1 MRTGIV
7 VFPGSNCDRDVHH
20 VLNDVMGINAQY
32 IWHTEESI
40 DQYDALI
47 LPGGFSYGDR
57 LRAGVIAAQSPIVEA
72 IKKKAQEGL
81 PILGICNGFQI
92 LVEAGI
98 LPGAL
103 VKNVKLKFSCK
114 WLKMEVLNVN
124 TPFTNMFR
132 LNDEITIP
140 IAHGEGRFVISDDKI
155 PQLKQNNQI
164 VFKYKDQNPNG
175 STEMIAA
182 ICNKEGNVM
191 GLMPH
196 PERASEPILSPNQTK
211 SNAGLIFRSLKNF
224 LSPHLK
230 TELMI

>member
-40 DQYDALI
+40 DEYNALI

-57 LRAGVIAAQSPIVEA
+57 LRAGVIAAQSPIVDA

-92 LVEAGI
+92 LVEAGL
-98 LPGAL
+98 LPGAS

-155 PQLKQNNQI
+155 PELKRNNQI

-211 SNAGLIFRSLKNF
+211 SNAGLIFRSLKKF
-224 LSPHLK
+224 LSSYIK
-230 TELMI
+230 N

>member
-1 MRTGIV
+1 VKTGIV

-20 VLNDVMGINAQY
+20 VLNDVVGINAEY
-32 IWHTEESI
+32 VWHTEKSI
-40 DQYDALI
+40 EDYDALI

-57 LRAGVIAAQSPIVEA
+57 LRAGVIAAQSPIMEA
-72 IKKKAQEGL
+72 IKKKADEGL

-92 LVEAGI
+92 LVEAGL

-114 WLKMEVLNVN
+114 WLQMEVLNVN
-124 TPFTNMFR
+124 TPFTNLFR
-132 LNDEITIP
+132 LNDQINIP
-140 IAHGEGRFVISDDKI
+140 IAHGEGRYIINNDKI
-155 PQLKQNNQI
+155 HDLNENNQI

-196 PERASEPILSPNQTK
+196 PERASEPILSPNKTS
-211 SNAGLIFRSLKNF
+211 SNAELIFLSLKNF
-224 LSPHLK
+224 LSSYIK
-230 TELMI
+230 N

>member
-1 MRTGIV
+1 MKTGIV

-20 VLNDVMGINAQY
+20 VLNDVVGINAEY
-32 IWHTEESI
+32 VWHTEKSI
-40 DQYDALI
+40 EDYDALI

-72 IKKKAQEGL
+72 IKKKANEGL

-92 LVEAGI
+92 LVEAGL

-114 WLKMEVLNVN
+114 WLEVEVLNVN
-124 TPFTNMFR
+124 TPFTNLFR
-132 LNDEITIP
+132 INDQINIP
-140 IAHGEGRFVISDDKI
+140 IAHGEGRYIISDDK
-155 PQLKQNNQI
+155 LHDLNENNQI

-196 PERASEPILSPNQTK
+196 PERASEPILLPNQTT
-211 SNAGLIFRSLKNF
+211 SNAGLIFLSLKNF
-224 LSPHLK
+224 LSSYIK
-230 TELMI
+230 N

>member
-1 MRTGIV
+1 MKVGIV

-20 VLNDVMGINAQY
+20 VLNDVIGISAQY
-32 IWHTEESI
+32 VWHMEKSI
-40 DQYDALI
+40 IDYDALI

-72 IKKKAQEGL
+72 IKKKAEEGL

-92 LVEAGI
+92 LVEAGL

-103 VKNVKLKFSCK
+103 IKNVKLKFSCK
-114 WLKMEVLNVN
+114 WLEMEVLNVN
-124 TPFTNMFR
+124 TPFTNLFR
-132 LNDEITIP
+132 LNDKISIP
-140 IAHGEGRFVISDDKI
+140 IAHGEGRYVISDDK
-155 PQLKQNNQI
+155 LHDLYENNQV

-182 ICNKEGNVM
+182 VCNENGNVM

-211 SNAGLIFRSLKNF
+211 SNAGLIFLSLKNF
-224 LSPHLK
+224 LSSYIK
-230 TELMI
+230 N

>member
-1 MRTGIV
+1 VKTGIV

-20 VLNDVMGINAQY
+20 VLNDVVGVNAEY
-32 IWHTEESI
+32 VWHTEKSI
-40 DQYDALI
+40 EDYDALI

-72 IKKKAQEGL
+72 IKKKADEGL

-92 LVEAGI
+92 LVEAGL

-114 WLKMEVLNVN
+114 WLEMEVLNVN
-124 TPFTNMFR
+124 TPFTNLFR
-132 LNDEITIP
+132 LNDQISIP
-140 IAHGEGRFVISDDKI
+140 IAHGEGRYVISDDK
-155 PQLKQNNQI
+155 LHDLNENNQI

-196 PERASEPILSPNQTK
+196 PERASEPILSPDQTS
-211 SNAGLIFRSLKNF
+211 SNAALIFLSLKNF
-224 LSPHLK
+224 LSSYLK
-230 TELMI
+230 I

>member
-1 MRTGIV
+1 MKTGIV

-20 VLNDVMGINAQY
+20 VLNDVVGINAEY
-32 IWHTEESI
+32 VWHTEKSI
-40 DQYDALI
+40 EDYDALI

-72 IKKKAQEGL
+72 IKKKADEGL

-92 LVEAGI
+92 LVEAGL

-114 WLKMEVLNVN
+114 WLQMEVLNVN
-124 TPFTNMFR
+124 TPFTNLFR
-132 LNDEITIP
+132 LNDQINIP
-140 IAHGEGRFVISDDKI
+140 IAHGEGRYIINNDKI
-155 PQLKQNNQI
+155 HDLNENNQI

-196 PERASEPILSPNQTK
+196 PERASEPILSPNQTS
-211 SNAGLIFRSLKNF
+211 SNAELIFLSLKNF
-224 LSPHLK
+224 LSSYIK
-230 TELMI
+230 N

>member
-1 MRTGIV
+1 MKTGIV

-20 VLNDVMGINAQY
+20 VLNDVVGINAEY
-32 IWHTEESI
+32 VWHTEKSI
-40 DQYDALI
+40 EDYDALI

-72 IKKKAQEGL
+72 IKKKANEGL

-92 LVEAGI
+92 LVEAGL

-114 WLKMEVLNVN
+114 WLEMEVLNVN

-132 LNDEITIP
+132 INDKISIP
-140 IAHGEGRFVISDDKI
+140 IAHGEGRYVISDDK
-155 PQLKQNNQI
+155 LHDLNENNQI

-196 PERASEPILSPNQTK
+196 PERASEPILSPDQTS
-211 SNAGLIFRSLKNF
+211 SNAALIFLSLKNF
-224 LSPHLK
+224 LSSYLK
-230 TELMI
+230 N

>member
-92 LVEAGI
+92 LVEAGL

-224 LSPHLK
+224 LSPHIK
-230 TELMI
+230 N

>member
-1 MRTGIV
+1 VKTGIV

-20 VLNDVMGINAQY
+20 VLNDVVGINAEY
-32 IWHTEESI
+32 VWHTEKSI
-40 DQYDALI
+40 EDYDALI

-57 LRAGVIAAQSPIVEA
+57 LRAGVIAAQSPIMEA
-72 IKKKAQEGL
+72 IKKKADEGL

-92 LVEAGI
+92 LVEAGL

-114 WLKMEVLNVN
+114 WLQMEVLNVN
-124 TPFTNMFR
+124 TPFTNLFR
-132 LNDEITIP
+132 LNDQINIP
-140 IAHGEGRFVISDDKI
+140 IAHGEGRYIINNDKI
-155 PQLKQNNQI
+155 HDLNENNQI

-196 PERASEPILSPNQTK
+196 PERASERILSPNKTS
-211 SNAGLIFRSLKNF
+211 SNAELIFLSLKNF
-224 LSPHLK
+224 LSSYIK
-230 TELMI
+230 N

>member
-1 MRTGIV
+1 MRAGIV

-40 DQYDALI
+40 NQYDALI

-57 LRAGVIAAQSPIVEA
+57 LRSGVIAAQSPIVEA

-92 LVEAGI
+92 LVEAGL

-103 VKNVKLKFSCK
+103 VKNVKLQFSCK

-124 TPFTNMFR
+124 TPFTNMFS
-132 LNDEITIP
+132 LNDEIAIP
-140 IAHGEGRFVISDDKI
+140 IAHGEGRFVIDDDKLHE
-155 PQLKQNNQI
+155 LKQNNQI
-164 VFKYKDQNPNG
+164 VFRYKDQNPNG

-211 SNAGLIFRSLKNF
+211 SNAGLIFHSLKNF
-224 LSPHLK
+224 LSTHIK
-230 TELMI
+230 K

>member
-1 MRTGIV
+1 VKTGIV

-20 VLNDVMGINAQY
+20 VLNDVVGLNAEY
-32 IWHTEESI
+32 VWHTEKSI
-40 DQYDALI
+40 EDYDALI

-57 LRAGVIAAQSPIVEA
+57 LRAGVIAAQSPIVED
-72 IKKKAQEGL
+72 IKKKADEGL

-92 LVEAGI
+92 LVEAGL

-114 WLKMEVLNVN
+114 WLEMEVLNVN

-132 LNDEITIP
+132 INDKISIP
-140 IAHGEGRFVISDDKI
+140 IAHGEGRYVISDDK
-155 PQLKQNNQI
+155 LHDLNENNQI

-196 PERASEPILSPNQTK
+196 PERASEPILSPDQTS
-211 SNAGLIFRSLKNF
+211 SNAALIFLSLKNF
-224 LSPHLK
+224 LSSYLK
-230 TELMI
+230 N

>member
-1 MRTGIV
+1 MKTGIV

-20 VLNDVMGINAQY
+20 VLNDVVGLNAEY
-32 IWHTEESI
+32 VWHTEKSI
-40 DQYDALI
+40 EDYDALI

-72 IKKKAQEGL
+72 IKKKADEGL

-92 LVEAGI
+92 LVEAGL

-103 VKNVKLKFSCK
+103 IKNVKLKFSCK
-114 WLKMEVLNVN
+114 WLEMEVLNVN

-132 LNDEITIP
+132 INDKISIP
-140 IAHGEGRFVISDDKI
+140 IAHGEGRYVISDDK
-155 PQLKQNNQI
+155 LHDLNENNQI

-196 PERASEPILSPNQTK
+196 PERASEPILSPDQTS
-211 SNAGLIFRSLKNF
+211 SNAVLIFLSLKNF
-224 LSPHLK
+224 LSSYLK
-230 TELMI
+230 N

>member
-1 MRTGIV
+1 MRAGIV

-57 LRAGVIAAQSPIVEA
+57 LRAGVIAARSPIVEA

-92 LVEAGI
+92 LVEAGL

-103 VKNVKLKFSCK
+103 VKNVKLQFSCK
-114 WLKMEVLNVN
+114 WLKMQVLNVN

-132 LNDEITIP
+132 LNDEIAIP
-140 IAHGEGRFVISDDKI
+140 IAHGEGRFVIDDDKLGE
-155 PQLKQNNQI
+155 LKQNNQI

-211 SNAGLIFRSLKNF
+211 SNAGLIFHSLKNF
-224 LSPHLK
+224 LSSYIK
-230 TELMI
+230 N

>member
-1 MRTGIV
+1 MRIGIV

-175 STEMIAA
+175 STELIAA
-182 ICNKEGNVM
+182 ICNKEGNIM

-196 PERASEPILSPNQTK
+196 PERASEPILLPNQTT
-211 SNAGLIFRSLKNF
+211 SNAGLIFLSLKNF
-224 LSPHLK
+224 LSSYIK
-230 TELMI
+230 N

>member
-1 MRTGIV
+1 MKTGIV

-92 LVEAGI
+92 LVEAGL

-103 VKNVKLKFSCK
+103 VKNVKLQFSCK

-124 TPFTNMFR
+124 TPFTNMFN
-132 LNDEITIP
+132 LHDEITIP
-140 IAHGEGRFVISDDKI
+140 IAHGEGRFVIDDNKLGE
-155 PQLKQNNQI
+155 LKQNNQI

-196 PERASEPILSPNQTK
+196 PERASEPILSPNHTK
-211 SNAGLIFRSLKNF
+211 SNAGLIFRSLKTF
-224 LSPHLK
+224 LSSHVK
-230 TELMI
+230 N

>member
-1 MRTGIV
+1 MKTGIV

-20 VLNDVMGINAQY
+20 VLNDVVEINAEY
-32 IWHTEESI
+32 VWHMEKSI
-40 DQYDALI
+40 EDYDALI

-72 IKKKAQEGL
+72 IKKKANEGL

-92 LVEAGI
+92 LVEAGL

-114 WLKMEVLNVN
+114 WLEMEVLNVN
-124 TPFTNMFR
+124 TPFTNLFR
-132 LNDEITIP
+132 INDQINIP
-140 IAHGEGRFVISDDKI
+140 IAHGEGRYIISDDK
-155 PQLKQNNQI
+155 LHDLNENNQI

-175 STEMIAA
+175 STELIAA

-196 PERASEPILSPNQTK
+196 PERASEPILLPNQTT
-211 SNAGLIFRSLKNF
+211 SNAGLIFLSLKNF
-224 LSPHLK
+224 LSSYIK
-230 TELMI
+230 N

>member
-1 MRTGIV
+1 VKTGIV

-20 VLNDVMGINAQY
+20 VLNDVVGINAEFV
-32 IWHTEESI
+32 WHMEKSI
-40 DQYDALI
+40 EGYDALI

-72 IKKKAQEGL
+72 IKKKANEGL

-92 LVEAGI
+92 LVEAGL

-114 WLKMEVLNVN
+114 WLEVEVLNVN
-124 TPFTNMFR
+124 TPFTNLFR
-132 LNDEITIP
+132 LNDQINIP
-140 IAHGEGRFVISDDKI
+140 IAHGEGRYIISDDK
-155 PQLKQNNQI
+155 LHDLNENNQI

-175 STEMIAA
+175 STELIAA

-196 PERASEPILSPNQTK
+196 PERASEPILLPNQTT
-211 SNAGLIFRSLKNF
+211 SNAVLLFLSLKNF
-224 LSPHLK
+224 LSSYIK
-230 TELMI
+230 N

>member
-1 MRTGIV
+1 VKVGIV
-7 VFPGSNCDRDVHH
+7 VFPGSNCDRDVYH
-20 VLNDVMGINAQY
+20 VLNDVLGLDAQY
-32 IWHTEESI
+32 VWHTEKSI
-40 DQYDALI
+40 NDFDALI

-72 IKKKAQEGL
+72 IKKKADEGL

-92 LVEAGI
+92 LVEAGL

-103 VKNVKLKFSCK
+103 MRNDKLQFSCK
-114 WLKMEVLNVN
+114 WLKIEVLNVN
-124 TPFTNMFR
+124 TPFTNLLR
-132 LNDEITIP
+132 LNDEISIP
-140 IAHGEGRFVISDDKI
+140 IAHGEGRYVIGDDK
-155 PQLKQNNQI
+155 LHHLYENNQI

-196 PERASEPILSPNQTK
+196 PERATETILSPTHAK
-211 SNAGLIFRSLKNF
+211 SNAGLIFLSLKNF
-224 LSPHLK
+224 LSNYIK
-230 TELMI
+230 N

>member
-1 MRTGIV
+1 MKVGIV

-20 VLNDVMGINAQY
+20 VLNDVIGISAQY
-32 IWHTEESI
+32 VWHMEKSI
-40 DQYDALI
+40 IDYDALI

-72 IKKKAQEGL
+72 IKKKAGEGL

-92 LVEAGI
+92 LVEAGL

-103 VKNVKLKFSCK
+103 IKNVKLKFSCK
-114 WLKMEVLNVN
+114 WLEMQVLNVN
-124 TPFTNMFR
+124 TPFTNLFR
-132 LNDEITIP
+132 LNDKISIP
-140 IAHGEGRFVISDDKI
+140 IAHGEGRYVISDDK
-155 PQLKQNNQI
+155 LHDLYENNQV

-182 ICNKEGNVM
+182 ICNEEGNVM

-196 PERASEPILSPNQTK
+196 PERASEPILLPNQTK
-211 SNAGLIFRSLKNF
+211 SNAGLIFLSLKNF
-224 LSPHLK
+224 LSSYIK
-230 TELMI
+230 N

>member
-1 MRTGIV
+1 MRAGIV

-40 DQYDALI
+40 NQYDALI

-92 LVEAGI
+92 LVEAGL

-103 VKNVKLKFSCK
+103 VKNVKLQFSCK

-124 TPFTNMFR
+124 TPFTNMFN
-132 LNDEITIP
+132 LNDEIAIP
-140 IAHGEGRFVISDDKI
+140 IAHGEGRFVIDDDRLHD
-155 PQLKQNNQI
+155 LKQNNQI

-211 SNAGLIFRSLKNF
+211 SNAGLIFHSLKNF
-224 LSPHLK
+224 LSTYIK
-230 TELMI
+230 K

>member
-1 MRTGIV
+1 MKVGIV

-20 VLNDVMGINAQY
+20 VLNDVIGISAQY
-32 IWHTEESI
+32 VWHMEKSMI
-40 DQYDALI
+40 DYDALI

-72 IKKKAQEGL
+72 IKKKAEDGL

-92 LVEAGI
+92 LVEAGL

-103 VKNVKLKFSCK
+103 IKNVKLKFSCK
-114 WLKMEVLNVN
+114 WLEMEVLNVN
-124 TPFTNMFR
+124 TPFTNLFR
-132 LNDEITIP
+132 LNDKISIP
-140 IAHGEGRFVISDDKI
+140 IAHGEGRYVISDDKLHDLYEND
-155 PQLKQNNQI
+155 QV

-182 ICNKEGNVM
+182 ICNEEGNVM

-211 SNAGLIFRSLKNF
+211 SNAGLIFLSLKNF
-224 LSPHLK
+224 LSSYIK
-230 TELMI
+230 N

>member
-1 MRTGIV
+1 MRAGIV

-20 VLNDVMGINAQY
+20 VLNDVMGMNAQY

-72 IKKKAQEGL
+72 IKNKAQEGL

-92 LVEAGI
+92 LVEAGL

-103 VKNVKLKFSCK
+103 IKNVKLQFSCK
-114 WLKMEVLNVN
+114 WLKMQVLNVN

-132 LNDEITIP
+132 LNDEIAIP
-140 IAHGEGRFVISDDKI
+140 IAHGEGRFVIDDDKLRE
-155 PQLKQNNQI
+155 LKQNNQI

-211 SNAGLIFRSLKNF
+211 SNADLIFYSLKNF
-224 LSPHLK
+224 LSSYIK
-230 TELMI
+230 N

>member
-1 MRTGIV
+1 MKVGIV

-20 VLNDVMGINAQY
+20 VLNDVIGISAQY
-32 IWHTEESI
+32 VWHMEKSI
-40 DQYDALI
+40 IDYDALI

-72 IKKKAQEGL
+72 IKNKAGEGL

-92 LVEAGI
+92 LVEAGL

-103 VKNVKLKFSCK
+103 IKNVKLKFSCK
-114 WLKMEVLNVN
+114 WLEMEVLNVN
-124 TPFTNMFR
+124 TPFTNLFR
-132 LNDEITIP
+132 LNDKISIP
-140 IAHGEGRFVISDDKI
+140 IAHGEGRYVISDDKLHDLYENS
-155 PQLKQNNQI
+155 QV
-164 VFKYKDQNPNG
+164 VFKYKGQNPNG

-182 ICNKEGNVM
+182 ICNEEGNVM

-211 SNAGLIFRSLKNF
+211 SNAGLIFLSLKNF
-224 LSPHLK
+224 LSSYIK
-230 TELMI
+230 N

>member
-1 MRTGIV
+1 VKVGIV

-20 VLNDVMGINAQY
+20 VLNDVIGISAQY
-32 IWHTEESI
+32 VWHMEKSI
-40 DQYDALI
+40 IDFDALI

-72 IKKKAQEGL
+72 IKKKAEDGL

-92 LVEAGI
+92 LVEAGL

-103 VKNVKLKFSCK
+103 IKNVKLKFSCK
-114 WLKMEVLNVN
+114 WVEIEVLNVN
-124 TPFTNMFR
+124 TPFTNLFR
-132 LNDEITIP
+132 LNDKISIP
-140 IAHGEGRFVISDDKI
+140 IAHGEGRYVISDDKLHDLYEND
-155 PQLKQNNQI
+155 QV

-182 ICNKEGNVM
+182 ICNEEGNVM

-211 SNAGLIFRSLKNF
+211 SNAGLIFLSLKNF
-224 LSPHLK
+224 LSSYIK
-230 TELMI
+230 N

>member
-1 MRTGIV
+1 MKTGIV

-20 VLNDVMGINAQY
+20 VLNDVVGINAEFV
-32 IWHTEESI
+32 WHMEKSI
-40 DQYDALI
+40 EDYDALI

-72 IKKKAQEGL
+72 IKKKANEGL

-92 LVEAGI
+92 LVEAGL

-114 WLKMEVLNVN
+114 WLEVEVLNVN
-124 TPFTNMFR
+124 TPFTNLFR
-132 LNDEITIP
+132 LNDQINIP
-140 IAHGEGRFVISDDKI
+140 IAHGEGRYIISDDK
-155 PQLKQNNQI
+155 LHDLNENNQI

-175 STEMIAA
+175 STELIAA

-196 PERASEPILSPNQTK
+196 PERASEPILLPNQTT
-211 SNAGLIFRSLKNF
+211 SNAGLIFLSLKNF
-224 LSPHLK
+224 LSSYIK
-230 TELMI
+230 N

>member
-1 MRTGIV
+1 MKTGIV

-20 VLNDVMGINAQY
+20 VLNDVVGINAEY
-32 IWHTEESI
+32 VWHTEKSI
-40 DQYDALI
+40 EDYDALI

-72 IKKKAQEGL
+72 IKKKADEGL

-92 LVEAGI
+92 LVEAGL

-103 VKNVKLKFSCK
+103 IKNVKLKFSCK
-114 WLKMEVLNVN
+114 WLQMEVLNVN
-124 TPFTNMFR
+124 TPFTNLFR
-132 LNDEITIP
+132 LNDQINIP
-140 IAHGEGRFVISDDKI
+140 IAHGEGRYIINNDKI
-155 PQLKQNNQI
+155 HDLNENNQI

-196 PERASEPILSPNQTK
+196 PERASEPILSPNQTS
-211 SNAGLIFRSLKNF
+211 SNAELIFLSLKNF
-224 LSPHLK
+224 LSSCIK
-230 TELMI
+230 N